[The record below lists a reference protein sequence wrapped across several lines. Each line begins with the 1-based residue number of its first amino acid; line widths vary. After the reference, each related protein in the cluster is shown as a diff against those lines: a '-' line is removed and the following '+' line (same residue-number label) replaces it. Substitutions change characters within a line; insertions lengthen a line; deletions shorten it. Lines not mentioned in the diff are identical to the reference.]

1 MKTFRIVLTAV
12 MVLGLTSVTIAQ
24 QKDSADKNAKPSRV
38 AVDTVKLTGTITAI
52 DLDKKTA
59 TIEGSGGRVVTV
71 DAKNARNLDQVKVG
85 DKVTLT
91 YTREV
96 AVTVRK
102 SDQPPSV
109 SDTQTVQVAP
119 KGQKPGGVEVR
130 TVEVTGNVE
139 SVDAKKHTITLT
151 GPAGNART
159 FQVDPSVKNLGQV
172 KKGDQVVLKYT
183 ESAALSVAKP

>member
-1 MKTFRIVLTAV
+1 MKTFRMILTAV
-12 MVLGLTSVTIAQ
+12 MVIGLSSVSVAQ
-24 QKDSADKNAKPSRV
+24 QKQSDDKNAKPGRV
-38 AVDTVKLTGTITAI
+38 AVDTVKLTGTVKAV

-102 SDQPPSV
+102 TDEPPSL
-109 SDTQTVQVAP
+109 SETQSVQLAP

-139 SVDAKKHTITLT
+139 SVDAKKHTITLK
-151 GPAGNART
+151 GPAGNVRT
-159 FQVDPSVKNLGQV
+159 FQVDPSVRNLGQV
-172 KKGDQVVLKYT
+172 KKGDQVVLRYT
-183 ESAALSVAKP
+183 ESAALNVAKP

>member
-1 MKTFRIVLTAV
+1 M
-12 MVLGLTSVTIAQ
+12 LGLTSAIAQ
-24 QKDSADKNAKPSRV
+24 QKDSGDKNAKPGRV
-38 AVDTVKLTGTITAI
+38 AVDTVKLTGTVKAI

-96 AVTVRK
+96 AVSVRK
-102 SDQPPSV
+102 TDQPPSV
-109 SDTQTVQVAP
+109 SETQSVQLAP

-139 SVDAKKHTITLT
+139 SVDTKKHTLTLT
-151 GPAGNART
+151 GPAGNVRT

-172 KKGDQVVLKYT
+172 KKGDQVVLRYT